1 MLKRRPTF
9 PTFLEAPIFSTLQ
22 HFNFSTQIIAMQYI
36 ITGLFLFFAHFL
48 LQAQDLPAE
57 KSLIWEISGN
67 GLKKNSYLYGT
78 IHLIDRKDFF
88 MHKSTKE
95 AFKKTEKVTFEIDL
109 KEMENIFALIPL
121 LMQSFM
127 KKDTSLR
134 DLLPAEDYKLVEKHF
149 SEIGLPMFM
158 INRIKPMFLSSLD
171 PEMISGGNEGKADTE
186 MTSYEAEFLEMA
198 EADKKEVNGLETAA
212 FQMSMFDSIPYK
224 VQAEMLVESIKKG
237 KGESDAE
244 FDKMVDLYKQ
254 QDIQALQNLINQD
267 DMNNYS
273 ALMLDNRN
281 KKWIPLMEKMMRQ
294 NAHFFAVGAGHLG
307 GAMGVIA
314 LLREAGYQ
322 VRAFKE

>member
-1 MLKRRPTF
+1 
-9 PTFLEAPIFSTLQ
+9 
-22 HFNFSTQIIAMQYI
+22 
-36 ITGLFLFFAHFL
+36 
-48 LQAQDLPAE
+48 
-57 KSLIWEISGN
+57 
-67 GLKKNSYLYGT
+67 
-78 IHLIDRKDFF
+78 

-149 SEIGLPMFM
+149 SEVGLPMFM

-171 PEMISGGNEGKADTE
+171 PEMLQGGGKEEGE

-314 LLREAGYQ
+314 LLRQAGYQ